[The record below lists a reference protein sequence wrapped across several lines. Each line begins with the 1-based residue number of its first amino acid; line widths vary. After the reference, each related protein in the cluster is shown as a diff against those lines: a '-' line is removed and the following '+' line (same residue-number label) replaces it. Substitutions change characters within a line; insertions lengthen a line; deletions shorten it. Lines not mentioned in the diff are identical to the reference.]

1 MIAAPQ
7 GRSGKTTIAM
17 GLCAALRSRGL
28 KVKPFKKGPD
38 YIDPSWLTAAAG
50 HTCGNLDPYMF
61 DETTLKQAFMQGC
74 DDMDIAVIEASM
86 GLYDSPGEDGS
97 GSSAWLARLLKVP
110 VVLVVNSAR
119 MARSAAAMVSGYI
132 NFEPDTKITGVILN
146 NVSGQ
151 RHRDKLVKA
160 IEQHCGIPVLG
171 CIPPDKGLALKER
184 HIGIVP
190 FIEQKDSAGIIEN
203 ARAVIENNVDLDR
216 ILSIA
221 RGADR
226 LPRRCAPRNDEVNPG
241 NDKDD
246 PNQSDDKIP
255 ETLRLLRCARN
266 DEVNGRNDGFEF
278 VIARSTATKQS
289 NSRVTIGVLRDR
301 AFSFYYPENLEAL
314 QKAGAELIFINS
326 FTGSLPGLDGL
337 YIGGGF
343 PELYAAELE
352 SNAGLRQD
360 IATMAREGLPIY
372 AECAGLMYLCRAIIK
387 DNRRYEM
394 AGVFAADVEITGRP
408 QGHGY
413 MEVEVK
419 EGNPFFRPGAVIKG
433 HEFHYSKLTAHAA
446 LNTTFNVRRGQGIDG
461 RTDGM
466 AYKNTLATYLH
477 LHALSVPGW
486 SGDFV
491 NLSLSHKIKA
501 VKTAA

>member
-7 GRSGKTTIAM
+7 GRSGKTTVAM
-17 GLCAALRSRGL
+17 GLCAALRRRGL

-50 HTCGNLDPYMF
+50 HACGNLDPYMF
-61 DETTLKQAFMQGC
+61 GETTLQQAFTRGCQG
-74 DDMDIAVIEASM
+74 MDITIIEASM

-97 GSSAWLARLLKVP
+97 GSSAWLARLLNVP
-110 VVLVVNSAR
+110 VILVVNSAR
-119 MARSAAAMVSGYI
+119 MARSAAAMVSGYM
-132 NFEPDTKITGVILN
+132 NFEPGTNITGVILN
-146 NVSGQ
+146 NVAGQ

-160 IEQHCGIPVLG
+160 IEKHCRIPVLG
-171 CIPPDKGLALKER
+171 CIPPDKGLALQER

-190 FIEQKDSAGIIEN
+190 FIEQESSAGIIEN
-203 ARAVIENNVDLDR
+203 ACAVIDNNLDLDR

-221 RGADR
+221 RGTDG
-226 LPRRCAPRNDEVNPG
+226 LPRRCAPRND
-241 NDKDD
+241 
-246 PNQSDDKIP
+246 SD
-255 ETLRLLRCARN
+255 AA
-266 DEVNGRNDGFEF
+266 
-278 VIARSTATKQS
+278 VIAVSRSCEPKAWQAAKKQS
-289 NSRVTIGVLRDR
+289 LPIRVRIGVLHDR
-301 AFSFYYPENLEAL
+301 AFSFYYPDNLEAL

-326 FTGSLPGLDGL
+326 FTDSLPGIDGL

-352 SNAGLRQD
+352 ANAGLRQA
-360 IATMAREGLPIY
+360 IATIAREGMPIY
-372 AECAGLMYLCRAIIK
+372 AECAGLMYLCRTIIK
-387 DNRRYEM
+387 DNRHYEM
-394 AGVFAADVEITGRP
+394 AGVFAVDVEITGKP

-413 MEVEVK
+413 MEVEAR

-433 HEFHYSKLTAHAA
+433 HEFHYSRLTGYAA
-446 LNTTFNVRRGQGIDG
+446 LNTTINVRRGHGIDG

-486 SGDFV
+486 AGDFV
-491 NLSLSHKIKA
+491 NLSLSYKIEA
-501 VKTAA
+501 VKTAV

>member
-1 MIAAPQ
+1 MRPPCTIMSIPALMIAAPQ
-7 GRSGKTTIAM
+7 GRSGKTTVAM
-17 GLCAALRSRGL
+17 GLCAALSRRGL

-61 DETTLKQAFMQGC
+61 GETTLQQAFMRGC
-74 DDMDIAVIEASM
+74 HDMDITVIEASM

-97 GSSAWLARLLKVP
+97 GSSAWLARLLNVP
-110 VVLVVNSAR
+110 VILVVNSAR

-132 NFEPDTKITGVILN
+132 NFEPGTNITGVILN
-146 NVSGQ
+146 NVAGR

-171 CIPPDKGLALKER
+171 CIPPEKGLALKER

-190 FIEQKDSAGIIEN
+190 FIEQEGSAVIIEN
-203 ARAVIENNVDLDR
+203 ACAVIENNVDLDR

-221 RGADR
+221 RGTDG
-226 LPRRCAPRNDEVNPG
+226 LPRRCAPRNDEVNPAY
-241 NDKDD
+241 D
-246 PNQSDDKIP
+246 SD
-255 ETLRLLRCARN
+255 TT
-266 DEVNGRNDGFEF
+266 
-278 VIARSTATKQS
+278 VIAVSRSCEPKSWKATTKQS
-289 NSRVTIGVLRDR
+289 FPVRVKIGVLHDR
-301 AFSFYYPENLEAL
+301 AFSFYYTDNLEAL

-326 FTGSLPGLDGL
+326 FTDSLPGIDGL

-343 PELYAAELE
+343 PELYATQLE
-352 SNAGLRQD
+352 ANAGLRQA
-360 IATMAREGLPIY
+360 IATIAREGLPIY
-372 AECAGLMYLCRAIIK
+372 AECAGLMYLCRALIK

-394 AGVFAADVEITGRP
+394 AGVFAADVEITGKP

-413 MEVEVK
+413 MEVEASA
-419 EGNPFFRPGAVIKG
+419 GNPFFRSGAGIKG
-433 HEFHYSKLTAHAA
+433 HEFHYSRLTGYAA
-446 LNTTFNVRRGQGIDG
+446 LNTTFNVRRGHGIDG

-477 LHALSVPGW
+477 LHTLSVPGW
-486 SGDFV
+486 AGDFV
-491 NLSLSHKIKA
+491 NLSLSHKIRA
-501 VKTAA
+501 VKTAV

>member
-7 GRSGKTTIAM
+7 GRSGKTTVAM
-17 GLCAALRSRGL
+17 GLCAALRRRGL

-50 HTCGNLDPYMF
+50 HACGNLDPYMF
-61 DETTLKQAFMQGC
+61 GETTLRQAFMRGC
-74 DDMDIAVIEASM
+74 LDMDIAVIEASM
-86 GLYDSPGEDGS
+86 GLYDSPGEDGY

-119 MARSAAAMVSGYI
+119 MGRSAAAMVSGYM
-132 NFEPDTKITGVILN
+132 NFEPDTNITGVILN
-146 NVSGQ
+146 NVAGQ

-190 FIEQKDSAGIIEN
+190 FIEQEGSAGIIEN
-203 ARAVIENNVDLDR
+203 ACAVIENNVDLDR
-216 ILSIA
+216 ILDIA

-226 LPRRCAPRNDEVNPG
+226 LLSFA
-241 NDKDD
+241 
-246 PNQSDDKIP
+246 
-255 ETLRLLRCARN
+255 
-266 DEVNGRNDGFEF
+266 RNDGFEF
-278 VIARSTATKQS
+278 VIARSNATKQS
-289 NSRVTIGVLRDR
+289 KPRVTIGVLRDR
-301 AFSFYYPENLEAL
+301 AFSFYYHDNLEAL
-314 QKAGAELIFINS
+314 QKAGAGLIFINS
-326 FTGSLPGLDGL
+326 FTDSLPDIDGL
-337 YIGGGF
+337 YVGGGF

-352 SNAGLRQD
+352 ANAGLRQD
-360 IATMAREGLPIY
+360 IAAMAREGLPIY
-372 AECAGLMYLCRAIIK
+372 AECAGLMYLCRAILK

-413 MEVEVK
+413 MEVEVSR
-419 EGNPFFRPGAVIKG
+419 GNPFFRPGAIIKG
-433 HEFHYSKLTAHAA
+433 HEFHYSRLTGYAA
-446 LNTTFNVRRGQGIDG
+446 LDTTLNVRRGHGIDS

-466 AYKNTLATYLH
+466 AHKNTLATYLH
-477 LHALSVPGW
+477 LHALSVPAW
-486 SGDFV
+486 ANDFV
-491 NLSLSHKIKA
+491 NISLSHKINA
-501 VKTAA
+501 IKTVV

>member
-1 MIAAPQ
+1 MSIPALMIAAPQ
-7 GRSGKTTIAM
+7 GRSGKTTVAM
-17 GLCAALRSRGL
+17 GLCAALRRRGL

-61 DETTLKQAFMQGC
+61 GETTLQQAFMQGC
-74 DDMDIAVIEASM
+74 GDMDITIIEASM

-110 VVLVVNSAR
+110 VILVVNSAR

-132 NFEPDTKITGVILN
+132 NFEPGTDITSVILN

-151 RHRDKLVKA
+151 RHREKLVKA
-160 IEQHCGIPVLG
+160 IEKHCRIPVLG
-171 CIPPDKGLALKER
+171 CIPPDKGLALQER

-190 FIEQKDSAGIIEN
+190 FIEQEGSAGILEN
-203 ARAVIENNVDLDR
+203 ACAVIENNVDLDR
-216 ILSIA
+216 V
-221 RGADR
+221 
-226 LPRRCAPRNDEVNPG
+226 C
-241 NDKDD
+241 
-246 PNQSDDKIP
+246 
-255 ETLRLLRCARN
+255 
-266 DEVNGRNDGFEF
+266 
-278 VIARSTATKQS
+278 VIARVSRSCEPKAWQAAKKQS
-289 NSRVTIGVLRDR
+289 PPIRVRIGVLHDR
-301 AFSFYYPENLEAL
+301 AFSFYYPDNLEAL

-326 FTGSLPGLDGL
+326 FTDSLPGIDGL

-352 SNAGLRQD
+352 ANAGLRQA
-360 IATMAREGLPIY
+360 IATIAREGMPIY
-372 AECAGLMYLCRAIIK
+372 AECAGLMYLCRTIIK
-387 DNRRYEM
+387 DTRHYEM
-394 AGVFAADVEITGRP
+394 AGVFAADVEITGKP

-413 MEVEVK
+413 MEVEAR

-433 HEFHYSKLTAHAA
+433 HEFHYSRLTGYAA
-446 LNTTFNVRRGQGIDG
+446 LNATFNVRRGHGING
-461 RTDGM
+461 HTDGM

-486 SGDFV
+486 AGDFV
-491 NLSLSHKIKA
+491 NLSLSYKIEA
-501 VKTAA
+501 VKTAV